1 MHPTTRTPLYTQ
13 HDREVD
19 RLRREIEKLEMWIAV
34 DGADRRAVAFHKAR
48 LDMLRSELHALL
60 DSEK

>member
-1 MHPTTRTPLYTQ
+1 MRPARTPLYTQ

-19 RLRREIEKLEMWIAV
+19 RLRREIEKLETWVAL
-34 DGADRRAVAFHKAR
+34 DSGDRRAVSHHRGR
-48 LDMLRSELHALL
+48 LEMLRAELHSLL

>member
-1 MHPTTRTPLYTQ
+1 MRPARTPLYTQ

-19 RLRREIEKLEMWIAV
+19 RLRREIEKLETWIAA
-34 DGADRRAVAFHKAR
+34 DAHDRRAVSHHRGR
-48 LDMLRSELHALL
+48 LHMLREELHALL